1 MRLLPLTLLLIL
13 PLRSFAAEAVNF
25 SREIRPILSENCFAC
40 HGPDETKRKAKL
52 RLDQEASAKATRDGV
67 TAVVPGSIEKSDL
80 IARLASADPEKVMP
94 PPKMH
99 KTVSPQQLTLLK
111 TWIQQGAKWGN
122 HWSYEVVAK
131 PEVPKAGVLGAQ
143 YPVPNQTSKPSG
155 LSTSTS
161 AKTPNS
167 IPSPIDAFLL
177 ARLAKEHLTFSPEA
191 DRPTQIRR
199 VALDLTGLPPT
210 TAELDAFVND
220 RSADAYDHMVDQFL
234 AKPAFGEHWARMW
247 LDLARYADS
256 AGYPSDP
263 GREIWAYRDWVI
275 KALNANMPFD
285 QFTTEQIAGDLLPN
299 PTDDQLVATAF
310 HRNTMTQNEGG
321 TSDEEFRN
329 AAVIDRTNTTMAV
342 WMGTSMA
349 CAQCHSHKYDPIS
362 NKEYF
367 QFFAFLNQSADS
379 DKRDERPTY
388 SFFTQEQKH
397 QREQAQGRI
406 AALEAKFTKP
416 GPEWLKGFAAW
427 SARFKQDLAWQSPK
441 PATVTARSK
450 TAASIRDDASVLL
463 PSKAATDSYSV
474 DLPLKAGKLTALRL
488 DALPDQAL
496 PGAGS
501 ANGSNFVITRLRA
514 EVVPASAAPRSGRTV
529 RIEIP
534 GKGGLLHLAE
544 VQVFSK
550 GVNVALKGKARQ
562 SSQYADAAA
571 ARAIDGNTD
580 GDYSKKSVSHTAEG
594 DASPWWEVELA
605 ETLPVERIV
614 VWNRTDGGTASRL
627 KDWRVQLLDDKR
639 QLVWG
644 TDEAAPP
651 MPSREFQVGGAA
663 TIAFKTALATF
674 EQPGFPAASVL
685 TANSVP
691 DKGWAVAGGAGKP
704 QALTLLTADPVEV
717 PANSTLRVTI
727 DQDSKF
733 DHLTLGSFR
742 LSVTDDPQAKSRAL
756 LPPELLAALTAP
768 ARTPEEL
775 QKVTEYYTRN
785 VAPEAAAERRQLA
798 ALQKQLAD
806 DKPTSVPVMKDLTG
820 KERRVTQM
828 QMRGNWQALGDEVS
842 EGTPAIFPPL
852 PQGQPRNRLALA
864 QWLVDRKNPLTSRV
878 TVNRFWEHL
887 FGVGIVRTSEEFGS
901 QGELPVHPELLDW
914 LAADF
919 MDSRWDVKRMLKLM
933 VTSRAYRQSSKV
945 TPDLQERDPDNRLLA
960 RGPRFRPTGELL
972 RDEALFVSGLLSPKM
987 YGKPVRPVRPALGL
1001 NTAFGGGNDWT
1012 TSEGEDR
1019 HRRSVYTEV
1028 KRNSP
1033 YPSFSTFD
1041 APNRETCTIRR
1052 GRTNTPLQAFV
1063 TLNDPVFIEA
1073 AQALARRILREGG
1086 AGTPERL
1093 AWAYR
1098 QCLSR
1103 PPNDIELKRL
1113 AALVDETRSAYDA
1126 DAADAVKMATDPIGP
1141 VPQGLNTAELATWS
1155 TVSNVIM
1162 NLDEFVMRR

>member
-1 MRLLPLTLLLIL
+1 MRLFPLTPLLVLPLC
-13 PLRSFAAEAVNF
+13 SFAADTVNF
-25 SREIRPILSENCFAC
+25 SREIRPILSENCYAC
-40 HGPDETKRKAKL
+40 HGPDENKRKAKL
-52 RLDQEASAKATRDGV
+52 RLDQESSAKGTRDNV
-67 TAVVPGSIEKSDL
+67 TAVVPGSIEKSAL
-80 IARLASADPEKVMP
+80 IERIESKDPEKVMP
-94 PPKMH
+94 PPKLH
-99 KTVSPQQLTLLK
+99 KTVSPQQLSLIK
-111 TWIQQGAKWGN
+111 AWIKQGAKWGN
-122 HWSYEVVAK
+122 HWSYETVSRPDVPK
-131 PEVPKAGVLGAQ
+131 PEVLGA
-143 YPVPNQTSKPSG
+143 
-155 LSTSTS
+155 S
-161 AKTPNS
+161 ASAGTARS
-167 IPSPIDAFLL
+167 DPSPIDSFLL
-177 ARLAKEHLTFSPEA
+177 SRLAKEHLAYSPEA

-199 VALDLTGLPPT
+199 IALDLTGLPPT
-210 TAELDAFVND
+210 TAEVDAFVND
-220 RSADAYDHMVDQFL
+220 KTVDAYSHMVDQFL

-285 QFTTEQIAGDLLPN
+285 QFTIEQIAGDLLPK
-299 PTDDQLVATAF
+299 PTDNQLIATAF

-321 TSDEEFRN
+321 TNDEEFRN

-349 CAQCHSHKYDPIS
+349 CAQCHTHKYDPIS

-367 QFFAFLNQSADS
+367 QFYAILNQSEDS
-379 DKRDERPTY
+379 DKKDERPTY
-388 SFFTQEQKH
+388 AFFTKEQMHLRDQWKS
-397 QREQAQGRI
+397 QLAT
-406 AALEAKFTKP
+406 LETKFAKP
-416 GPEWLKGFAAW
+416 GPEWLKGFEKWAAQ
-427 SARFKQDLAWQSPK
+427 FKQELVWQIPK
-441 PATVTARSK
+441 PISVKARSATVAT
-450 TAASIRDDASVLL
+450 IRQDASVLL
-463 PSKAATDSYSV
+463 PSAAATDSYTV

-488 DALPDQAL
+488 EAIPDKAL
-496 PGAGS
+496 PGGGS
-501 ANGSNFVITRLRA
+501 ANGGNFVITHIKA
-514 EVVPASAAPRSGRTV
+514 EVLPKDAHTRSGRIV
-529 RIEIP
+529 RVEIP
-534 GKGGLLHLAE
+534 GKGLLHLAE

-562 SSQYADAAA
+562 SSQYADAEAK
-571 ARAIDGNTD
+571 RAIDGNTD
-580 GDYSKKSVSHTAEG
+580 GDYRKGSVSHTAET

-605 ETLPVERIV
+605 DTQPIERIV
-614 VWNRTDGGTASRL
+614 VWNRTDGNTSTRL
-627 KDWRVQLLDDKR
+627 TNWRVQLLDAKR

-644 TDEAAPP
+644 TDEAAAP
-651 MPSREFQVGGAA
+651 MPSRAFAVGGA
-663 TIAFKTALATF
+663 TTLAFKTALATL
-674 EQPGFPAASVL
+674 EQPGFPVATVLETKPAAG
-685 TANSVP
+685 
-691 DKGWAVAGGAGKP
+691 KGWAIAGGTGNP
-704 QALTLLTADPVEV
+704 QALTLLTTAPVEV
-717 PANSTLRVTI
+717 PADSSLRVTI

-733 DHLTLGSFR
+733 DHHTLGCFR
-742 LSVTDDPQAKSRAL
+742 LSVTDDPKAKDRTSIPAD
-756 LPPELLAALTAP
+756 LLAALTAP
-768 ARTPEEL
+768 ARKPGQQ
-775 QKVTEYYTRN
+775 QKVTDYYVRN
-785 VAPEAAAERRQLA
+785 AAPEAAADRKQMAL
-798 ALQKQLAD
+798 LQKQLAAE
-806 DKPTSVPVMKDLTG
+806 KATTVPVMKDLLG
-820 KERRVTQM
+820 KDRRVTKM
-828 QMRGNWQALGDEVS
+828 QMRGNWQALGDEVT
-842 EGTPAIFPPL
+842 EGTPAVFPPL
-852 PQGQPRNRLALA
+852 PPGQPRNRMALA

-919 MDSRWDVKRMLKLM
+919 MDNHWDVKRLLKLM

-1012 TSEGEDR
+1012 TSEGEDK

-1073 AQALARRILREGG
+1073 AQALARRILTEGG
-1086 AGTPERL
+1086 KSTPERL
-1093 AWAYR
+1093 TWAFR

-1103 PPNDIELKRL
+1103 PPNDFELKRL
-1113 AALVDETRSAYDA
+1113 ASLVDETRSTYAA
-1126 DAADAVKMATDPIGP
+1126 DAAHTLKMATDPIGP
-1141 VPQGLNTAELATWS
+1141 VPQDLNVTEAATWS
-1155 TVSNVIM
+1155 SVSNVIM